1 MPSPGLPSRRT
12 VLLAAPAL
20 VLAVVLGVFF
30 ASTAGNGGRS
40 AAPRPEPEGG
50 TAADPQVVE
59 ADTSLMQWVEAPG
72 SPDNTV
78 TTNGSWF
85 LTVGASGTEYALD
98 GAQQSFGSDD
108 PINGRITNALLNADW
123 AVVVRHARDEKKP
136 DVAEVTR
143 LSIGQQFTIDGDTD
157 VPTTNGGT
165 WALSGD
171 TLVHATVTGSG
182 DYCLAS
188 VDLVEQQTTVG
199 WCTGP
204 QQGFTTAHVTEAGTT
219 LLTFDDSQ
227 PVCRTVGLVDGDEL
241 TPFEGVPECE
251 GFDHAV
257 MGEDGQVWS
266 TVPQNAP
273 EDTAEF
279 FAREGD
285 SWYDLGRGTSGTL
298 VPCGDA
304 AYFAR
309 DPQKEGAP
317 AQLVR
322 WQDRTLTVV
331 YEAPPGQS
339 YLEAPR
345 CGDDALVVTA
355 LREAG
360 NEQVMAALE

>member
-1 MPSPGLPSRRT
+1 MATPATPYLRAA
-12 VLLAAPAL
+12 LLLAPAL
-20 VLAVVLGVFF
+20 ALAIVIGVFF
-30 ASTAGNGGRS
+30 AKTTDSRDRAV
-40 AAPRPEPEGG
+40 APQPAPEGG
-50 TAADPQVVE
+50 TAQAPQSVE
-59 ADTSLMQWVEAPG
+59 ADTSLLQWTAAPG

-85 LTVGASGTEYALD
+85 LTVAASGTEYALD
-98 GAQQSFGSDD
+98 GPQDSFGSDD
-108 PINGRITNALLNADW
+108 PTDGRITNALLDDDW
-123 AVVVRHARDEKKP
+123 AVVVRHARDKDKP

-171 TLVHATVTGSG
+171 TLVHATVTKAG

-188 VDLVEQQTTVG
+188 IDLVEQQTTVG

-227 PVCRTVGLVDGDEL
+227 PVCRTVGLVDGDAL
-241 TPFEGVPECE
+241 APFDGVPECE

-257 MGEDGQVWS
+257 MAKDSVVWS
-266 TVPQNAP
+266 TQPQNAA
-273 EDTAEF
+273 EGTAEF

-304 AYFAR
+304 TYFVR
-309 DPQKEGAP
+309 DPQKAGGP

-322 WQDRTLTVV
+322 WQDRILTVV

-345 CGDDALVVTA
+345 CGDAALVVTA
-355 LREAG
+355 LQETG